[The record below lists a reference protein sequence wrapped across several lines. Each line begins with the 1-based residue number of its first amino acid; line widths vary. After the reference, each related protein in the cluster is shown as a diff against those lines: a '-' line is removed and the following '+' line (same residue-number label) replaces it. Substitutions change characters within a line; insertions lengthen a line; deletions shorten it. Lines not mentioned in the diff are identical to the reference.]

1 MFDNDNALIK
11 NEQLFTCSIRHDNIH
26 SEMSLK
32 KSCGI
37 LTMDSQPQES
47 KLKSELVAFIESRRV
62 KKGSSDVV
70 THTSMPGSAFS
81 AGSFHISGD
90 DMNKFFELYNK
101 HVFEEHKQC
110 HLIER
115 HADYGPIVIDLDFRY
130 NDKLIERQHTDE
142 HIKKFLEILYKEIC
156 NYFVFKKKDDELV
169 AFIFQRDAPYQ
180 DKSDMKDGVHI
191 MFPFIVSEPN
201 VQYLIR
207 SKVIK
212 RLDEAFGDLPL
223 KNSYVDVYDRTV
235 IYRNGWFM
243 HGSTKP
249 NRGAYNLHQIYDSE
263 LDELDEC
270 MFDDEDFTQLF
281 SIRNKSDLTI
291 INQEMIEEIDEF
303 HKKRGTNKANG
314 NSSIRRVYDQEKI
327 IKLVGLLSK
336 DRADSEPSWIEV
348 GWCLYNI
355 DPNNEDL
362 MGAWIEF
369 SKKSSKFKEGEC
381 EKRWE
386 KFHLGELGIGSLY
399 YWAKQD
405 NMIGY
410 EELQRED
417 LQGMIEQ
424 ASSTNY
430 DIAKIMYDMFGDRFK
445 CASIKHN
452 SWYEFKNHLWEKLDS
467 GTSLRKKIS
476 QDLVKEYMRLISKYN
491 QLASN
496 SEDADGDEQDAYLK
510 KAEKLV
516 ETTLKLKST
525 SFKDNVMKE
534 CRELFYD
541 PTFLNNLDSNKYLM
555 GFPNGVYDLQK
566 HELRD
571 GLPEDYVS
579 KCCKVDCIPFNEED
593 DYVEEIKE
601 YMKQVFPDPD
611 VREYMWFYLCTQ
623 LQGHNAEEKFHIWTG
638 CGANSKSK
646 LLELLINTIGDYA
659 YKFPITLLTGKR
671 AASNAV
677 SPEMVM
683 AKGARFCYCEEP
695 DEDTRINVGLMKEMT
710 GNDMI
715 FARGL
720 YSDPIQFRPQFKLN
734 LLCNQLPKVP
744 PHDKGTWR
752 RLRKVEFPSE
762 FVEFEPKMPHQFPC
776 DPYLSEKLV
785 YWRETFM
792 SMLLQ
797 YYKRYRSELSGKLV
811 APPAIL
817 EATAQYQRES
827 DAYVEFLETHYT
839 ITHEPTDQVEFDEIY
854 ENFKVW
860 YNDYYNSSKLPSKKE
875 ITKYLGRI
883 YPPKWMTSRGTVK
896 NIKPLIKKIKLDDAD
911 SVAESMDSLSK
922 ETYEEIKKKR
932 DELSDE
938 FIAQTIT
945 P

>member
-1 MFDNDNALIK
+1 
-11 NEQLFTCSIRHDNIH
+11 
-26 SEMSLK
+26 MSLK

-37 LTMDSQPQES
+37 LTMNLQPKES
-47 KLKSELVAFIESRRV
+47 KLKSKLVTFIENRRV
-62 KKGSSDVV
+62 KKDSNIEV
-70 THTSMPGSAFS
+70 THTSMPGSSFS
-81 AGSFHISGD
+81 PGSFHISDD
-90 DMNKFFELYNK
+90 DMDTFFELYNK
-101 HVFEEHKQC
+101 HVFDEQKPC

-115 HADYGPIVIDLDFRY
+115 HTKYGPIVIDLDFRY
-130 NDKLIERQHTDE
+130 DEKFIERQHTDE
-142 HIKKFLEILYKEIC
+142 HIKNFLELLYSEIC
-156 NYFVFKKKDDELV
+156 NYFVFKDKSDELV
-169 AFIFQRDAPYQ
+169 AFVLQRDAPYK

-191 MFPFIVSEPN
+191 IFPFIVSEPN

-212 RLDEAFGDLPL
+212 KLEGVFSGLPL
-223 KNSYVDVYDRTV
+223 KNSYVDVYDRSV

-249 NRGAYNLHQIYDSE
+249 NRSSYNLYKIYDYE
-263 LDELDEC
+263 LDELDENI
-270 MFDDEDFTQLF
+270 FKGKDLANLF
-281 SIRNKSDLTI
+281 SIRNKTELTI
-291 INQEMIEEIDEF
+291 INEEMLDEINDF
-303 HKKRGTNKANG
+303 QKKRGRNKSNIK
-314 NSSIRRVYDQEKI
+314 NNTRRIYDQEKI

-336 DRADSEPSWIEV
+336 ERADSEPSWIEV

-362 MGAWIEF
+362 LEAWIEF
-369 SKKSSKFKEGEC
+369 SKQSSKFKEGEC
-381 EKRWE
+381 EKRWD
-386 KFHLGELGIGSLY
+386 KFHIGDLGIGSLF

-405 NMIGY
+405 NISGY

-417 LQGMIEQ
+417 LQVMIEQ

-452 SWYEFKNHLWEKLDS
+452 IWYEFKNHLWEKLDS

-491 QLASN
+491 QLASQ
-496 SEDADGDEQDAYLK
+496 SGDDDDDDDKQDAYLK

-541 PTFLNNLDSNKYLM
+541 PTFLNNLDSNKYLI
-555 GFPNGVYDLQK
+555 GFPNGIYDLQK
-566 HELRD
+566 YELRD
-571 GLPEDYVS
+571 GLPEDFVS
-579 KCCKVDCIPFNEED
+579 KCCKVNCIPFNEED

-611 VREYMWFYLCTQ
+611 QREYMWFYLCTQ

-671 AASNAV
+671 AASNAAT
-677 SPEMVM
+677 PELVM
-683 AKGARFCYCEEP
+683 AKGSRFCYCEEP

-720 YSDPIQFRPQFKLN
+720 YSEPIQFRPQFKLN

-752 RLRKVEFPSE
+752 RLRKIEFPSE
-762 FVEFEPKMPHQFPC
+762 FVEYEPKMPHQFPC

-797 YYKRYRSELSGKLV
+797 YYKRYRTELNGKLV

-817 EATAQYQRES
+817 EATAQYQRDS
-827 DAYVEFLETHYT
+827 DAYVEFLETHYI
-839 ITHEPTDQVEFDEIY
+839 ITNEPTDQVEFDDIY

-883 YPPKWMTSRGTVK
+883 YPPKWMTSRGTIK
-896 NIKPLIKKIKLDDAD
+896 NIKPYVKKVKLDEDDD
-911 SVAESMDSLSK
+911 SVAESVDSVSK
-922 ETYEEIKKKR
+922 EMYDEIKKKK

-945 P
+945 E